1 MNTMPTWLE
10 ILLGVVGGLVLLW
23 GALVIALV
31 IQYRRAG
38 RRLDWREIA
47 RLVPDVVRLVKR
59 LATDQGVPRAT
70 RWWLSG
76 LLVYLIIPIDLV
88 PDFIPVLGYLDDL
101 ILVPM
106 GIALALRM
114 IPAPVMLEYRVRARE
129 VMAQGK
135 PVNKAAAVAIVA
147 IWLLLAAL
155 SIVLLA
161 RLFGH

>member
-88 PDFIPVLGYLDDL
+88 PDFIPVVGYLDDA
-101 ILVPM
+101 I
-106 GIALALRM
+106 
-114 IPAPVMLEYRVRARE
+114 
-129 VMAQGK
+129 
-135 PVNKAAAVAIVA
+135 IVA
-147 IWLLLAAL
+147 IALRFAVKHAGMEALERNWPGTPSGLAGLLALTRAQPN
-155 SIVLLA
+155 SD
-161 RLFGH
+161 